1 MTAEPILEIKDL
13 TVEFKSR
20 GAKSHRALD
29 GVSLSLAGGGAALA
43 IVGESGSGKSTLLRS
58 AIGLIP
64 QKSGSVKLFG
74 KELNGAPAR
83 ELTALRRR
91 CGYVPQDPY
100 GALPPGLSVIDAVM
114 EPEIIAGVKRPKAE
128 RRERAKELL
137 AEFGLTDERIFAS
150 RAVGLSGGQRQ
161 RVELARALML
171 GPELLLCDEPTSMQD
186 ASTRGEIIEA
196 LRRRTA
202 TGMSMLFVTHD
213 LRLAAFAAEEII
225 VLKDGKICESG
236 PSREIMQT
244 PRHPYTKALIDA
256 LPTAGGKSAHRR
268 AAERA
273 CQKIAGMT
281 YAGI

>member
-1 MTAEPILEIKDL
+1 M
-13 TVEFKSR
+13 VETLKYNWRSCR
-20 GAKSHRALD
+20 TI
-29 GVSLSLAGGGAALA
+29 VSFNNRFFSAAA
-43 IVGESGSGKSTLLRS
+43 S
-58 AIGLIP
+58 
-64 QKSGSVKLFG
+64 
-74 KELNGAPAR
+74 
-83 ELTALRRR
+83 
-91 CGYVPQDPY
+91 
-100 GALPPGLSVIDAVM
+100 
-114 EPEIIAGVKRPKAE
+114 
-128 RRERAKELL
+128 
-137 AEFGLTDERIFAS
+137 EFGLTDERIFAS

-256 LPTAGGKSAHRR
+256 LPRLPEA
-268 AAERA
+268 
-273 CQKIAGMT
+273 
-281 YAGI
+281 

>member
-29 GVSLSLAGGGAALA
+29 GVSLSLPGGGAALA

-64 QKSGSVKLFG
+64 HKSGSVKLFG

-196 LRRRTA
+196 LRRRTEK
-202 TGMSMLFVTHD
+202 GMSMLFVTHD

-256 LPTAGGKSAHRR
+256 LPRLPEA
-268 AAERA
+268 
-273 CQKIAGMT
+273 
-281 YAGI
+281 